1 MDQEPLRNQDYFDY
15 YDQEAQA
22 YRQRKKDKKKK
33 NQGTIALA
41 LICSLVGG
49 LVGAAVMN
57 ALGPI
62 TMASQ
67 SDSGQKIQIQASD
80 DASIGQAVAAKAM
93 DSVVGITTESVKNTF
108 FGPMAVKGSG
118 SGFIVDKKGYI
129 VTNAHVVANRTKNT
143 VTTLF
148 NDGSQDQAQVLW
160 EDPSL
165 DLAILKVN
173 GKKDLSPVDLGDSDK
188 TAIGEPAIAIGNPL
202 GLDLQRSVTKGIISG
217 LNRSVGSGQ
226 GNYIDGLIQT
236 DASINEGNSGG
247 PLFNSKGQVIGINT
261 AKISSAE
268 GLGFSIPINTLKPIL
283 DQVIQTGSFKT
294 VSLGV
299 VVANPQTV
307 EAHYRVNLGVKE
319 GAFVM
324 DVYPGGAASKAGLK
338 QGDIIT
344 QLGDKEIKDTN
355 SLKKLMYSYKV
366 GDKVKIKYIRDK
378 KNYEGEVTFQ
388 ESLKAQE
395 KPKAQ
400 VQDQAPVQG
409 QDPFSSQGQF
419 PDFGGS
425 FFGQ

>member
-1 MDQEPLRNQDYFDY
+1 M
-15 YDQEAQA
+15 
-22 YRQRKKDKKKK
+22 
-33 NQGTIALA
+33 
-41 LICSLVGG
+41 
-49 LVGAAVMN
+49 
-57 ALGPI
+57 
-62 TMASQ
+62 
-67 SDSGQKIQIQASD
+67 
-80 DASIGQAVAAKAM
+80 
-93 DSVVGITTESVKNTF
+93 
-108 FGPMAVKGSG
+108 
-118 SGFIVDKKGYI
+118 
-129 VTNAHVVANRTKNT
+129 
-143 VTTLF
+143 
-148 NDGSQDQAQVLW
+148 
-160 EDPSL
+160 
-165 DLAILKVN
+165 
-173 GKKDLSPVDLGDSDK
+173 
-188 TAIGEPAIAIGNPL
+188 
-202 GLDLQRSVTKGIISG
+202 
-217 LNRSVGSGQ
+217 
-226 GNYIDGLIQT
+226 
-236 DASINEGNSGG
+236 
-247 PLFNSKGQVIGINT
+247 
-261 AKISSAE
+261 
-268 GLGFSIPINTLKPIL
+268 
-283 DQVIQTGSFKT
+283 
-294 VSLGV
+294 
-299 VVANPQTV
+299 ANPQTV

>member
-1 MDQEPLRNQDYFDY
+1 MDREPLKNQDY
-15 YDQEAQA
+15 YDLEAAA
-22 YRQRKKDKKKK
+22 YRQRKKDKKK
-33 NQGTIALA
+33 QRRGTIALA
-41 LICSLVGG
+41 LVCSLVGG
-49 LVGAAVMN
+49 LVGAGLMN
-57 ALGPI
+57 VLRPPAMTGTSP
-62 TMASQ
+62 AP
-67 SDSGQKIQIQASD
+67 GQKIQIQASD

-93 DSVVGITTESVKNTF
+93 DSVVGITTESVQNTF

-143 VTTLF
+143 VTALF
-148 NDGSQDQAQVLW
+148 NDGSQEEAQVLW

-173 GKKDLSPVDLGDSDK
+173 AKKDLSPVDLGDSDK
-188 TAIGEPAIAIGNPL
+188 IAIGEPAIAIGNPL

-247 PLFNSKGQVIGINT
+247 PLFNSQGQVIGINT

-283 DQVIQTGSFKT
+283 DQVIQTGSFKS

-299 VVANPQTV
+299 VVANPETV
-307 EAHYRVNLGVKE
+307 EDHYRVKLGVKE

-324 DVYPGGAASKAGLK
+324 DVYPGGAAAEAGLR

-344 QLGDKEIKDTN
+344 QL
-355 SLKKLMYSYKV
+355 
-366 GDKVKIKYIRDK
+366 
-378 KNYEGEVTFQ
+378 
-388 ESLKAQE
+388 
-395 KPKAQ
+395 
-400 VQDQAPVQG
+400 
-409 QDPFSSQGQF
+409 
-419 PDFGGS
+419 
-425 FFGQ
+425 

>member
-1 MDQEPLRNQDYFDY
+1 MDREPLKNQDY
-15 YDQEAQA
+15 YDLEAAA
-22 YRQRKKDKKKK
+22 YRQRKKDKKK
-33 NQGTIALA
+33 QRRGTIALA
-41 LICSLVGG
+41 LVCSLVGG
-49 LVGAAVMN
+49 LVGAGLMN
-57 ALGPI
+57 ALRPPAMTGTSP
-62 TMASQ
+62 AP
-67 SDSGQKIQIQASD
+67 GQKIQIQASD
-80 DASIGQAVAAKAM
+80 DASIGQAVATKAM
-93 DSVVGITTESVKNTF
+93 DSVVGITTESVQNTF

-148 NDGSQDQAQVLW
+148 NDGSQEEAQVLW

-173 GKKDLSPVDLGDSDK
+173 AKKDLSPVDLGDSDK
-188 TAIGEPAIAIGNPL
+188 IAIGEPAIAIGNPL

-247 PLFNSKGQVIGINT
+247 PLFNSQGQVIGINT

-283 DQVIQTGSFKT
+283 DQVIQTGSFKS

-299 VVANPQTV
+299 VVANPETV
-307 EAHYRVNLGVKE
+307 EDHYRVKLGVKE

-324 DVYPGGAASKAGLK
+324 DVYPGGAAAEAGLR

-344 QLGDKEIKDTN
+344 HLGDQAIKDTN
-355 SLKKLMYSYKV
+355 SLKKLMYSYKL
-366 GDKVKIKYIRDK
+366 GDKVKIKYIRNK
-378 KNYEGEVTFQ
+378 KEREAEVTFQ
-388 ESLKAQE
+388 ESQNLQKRT
-395 KPKAQ
+395 KS
-400 VQDQAPVQG
+400 QDQL
-409 QDPFSSQGQF
+409 QDQVPN
-419 PDFGGS
+419 FGGS

>member
-1 MDQEPLRNQDYFDY
+1 MDREPLKNQDY
-15 YDQEAQA
+15 YDLEAAA
-22 YRQRKKDKKKK
+22 YRQRKKDKKK
-33 NQGTIALA
+33 QRRGTIALA
-41 LICSLVGG
+41 LVCSLVGG
-49 LVGAAVMN
+49 LVGAGLMN
-57 ALGPI
+57 ALRPPVMTGGGAP
-62 TMASQ
+62 
-67 SDSGQKIQIQASD
+67 SGQKIQIQASD
-80 DASIGQAVAAKAM
+80 DASIGQAVAAKSM
-93 DSVVGITTESVKNTF
+93 DSVVGITTESVQNTF

-118 SGFIVDKKGYI
+118 SGFIVGKRGYI

-148 NDGSQDQAQVLW
+148 NDGSQEEAQVLW

-173 GKKDLSPVDLGDSDK
+173 AKKDLSPVDLGDSDK

-247 PLFNSKGQVIGINT
+247 PLFNSQGQVIGINT

-283 DQVIQTGSFKT
+283 DQVIQTGSFKS

-299 VVANPQTV
+299 VVANPETV
-307 EAHYRVNLGVKE
+307 EDHYRVKLGVKE

-324 DVYPGGAASKAGLK
+324 DVYPGGAAAEAGLR

-344 QLGDKEIKDTN
+344 QLGDQAIKDTN
-355 SLKKLMYSYKV
+355 SLKKLMYSYKL
-366 GDKVKIKYIRDK
+366 GDKVKIKYIRNK
-378 KNYEGEVTFQ
+378 KEREAEVTFQ
-388 ESLKAQE
+388 ESQNLQKRT
-395 KPKAQ
+395 KS
-400 VQDQAPVQG
+400 QDQL
-409 QDPFSSQGQF
+409 QDQVPN
-419 PDFGGS
+419 FGSS

>member
-1 MDQEPLRNQDYFDY
+1 MDREPLKNQDY
-15 YDQEAQA
+15 YDLEAAA
-22 YRQRKKDKKKK
+22 YRQRKKDKKK
-33 NQGTIALA
+33 QRRGTIALA
-41 LICSLVGG
+41 LVCSLVGG
-49 LVGAAVMN
+49 LVGAGLMN
-57 ALGPI
+57 ALKPPAMTGP
-62 TMASQ
+62 SPVP
-67 SDSGQKIQIQASD
+67 GQKIQIQASD

-93 DSVVGITTESVKNTF
+93 DSVVGITTESVQNTF

-143 VTTLF
+143 VTALF
-148 NDGSQDQAQVLW
+148 NDGSQEEAQVLW

-173 GKKDLSPVDLGDSDK
+173 AKKDLSPVDLGDSDK
-188 TAIGEPAIAIGNPL
+188 IAIGEPAIAIGNPL

-247 PLFNSKGQVIGINT
+247 PLFNSQGQVIGINT

-283 DQVIQTGSFKT
+283 DQVIQTGSFKS

-299 VVANPQTV
+299 VVANPETV
-307 EAHYRVNLGVKE
+307 EDHYRVKLGVKE

-324 DVYPGGAASKAGLK
+324 DVYPGGAAAEAGLR

-344 QLGDKEIKDTN
+344 HLGDQAIKDTN
-355 SLKKLMYSYKV
+355 SLKKLMYSYKL
-366 GDKVKIKYIRDK
+366 GDKVKIKYIRNK
-378 KNYEGEVTFQ
+378 KEREAEVTFQ
-388 ESLKAQE
+388 ESQDLQKRTKSQD
-395 KPKAQ
+395 Q
-400 VQDQAPVQG
+400 VQDQVPN
-409 QDPFSSQGQF
+409 
-419 PDFGGS
+419 FGGS

>member
-1 MDQEPLRNQDYFDY
+1 MDREPLKNQDY
-15 YDQEAQA
+15 YDLEAAA
-22 YRQRKKDKKKK
+22 YRQRKKDKKK
-33 NQGTIALA
+33 QRRGTIALA
-41 LICSLVGG
+41 LVCSLVGG
-49 LVGAAVMN
+49 LVGAGLMN
-57 ALGPI
+57 ALRPPAMTGTSP
-62 TMASQ
+62 AP
-67 SDSGQKIQIQASD
+67 GQKIQIQASD

-93 DSVVGITTESVKNTF
+93 DSVVGITTESVQNTF

-148 NDGSQDQAQVLW
+148 NDGSQEEAQVLW

-173 GKKDLSPVDLGDSDK
+173 AKKDLSPVDLGDSDK
-188 TAIGEPAIAIGNPL
+188 IAIGEPAIAIGNPL

-247 PLFNSKGQVIGINT
+247 PLFNSQGQVIGINT

-283 DQVIQTGSFKT
+283 DQVIQTGSFKS

-299 VVANPQTV
+299 VVANPETV
-307 EAHYRVNLGVKE
+307 EDHYRVKLGVKE

-324 DVYPGGAASKAGLK
+324 DVYPGGAAAEAGLR

-344 QLGDKEIKDTN
+344 QLGDQAIKDTN
-355 SLKKLMYSYKV
+355 SLKKLMYSYKL
-366 GDKVKIKYIRDK
+366 GDKVKIKYIRNK
-378 KNYEGEVTFQ
+378 KEREAEVTFQ
-388 ESLKAQE
+388 ES
-395 KPKAQ
+395 
-400 VQDQAPVQG
+400 QDLQKRTKSQDQG
-409 QDPFSSQGQF
+409 QDQVPN
-419 PDFGGS
+419 FGVS
-425 FFGQ
+425 FFGK